1 MASPE
6 LLPHN
11 KDQKSFSVSI
21 WCDPGL
27 IVLESEVGINSNHVV
42 VATGVLKIANSRLID
57 NG

>member
-42 VATGVLKIANSRLID
+42 ATGVLKIANSRLID